1 VHDLLISPFVG
12 GVELVEYVCTH
23 PCYINYFQW
32 RIPTLSPNTSSRLLS
47 YTQPV
52 PVDSGS
58 PQEASMVPD
67 SDEALEAFS
76 IVVWLV
82 VLMFLLV
89 AVALSCPQ
97 PRRVVR

>member
-1 VHDLLISPFVG
+1 
-12 GVELVEYVCTH
+12 
-23 PCYINYFQW
+23 
-32 RIPTLSPNTSSRLLS
+32 LSPKLSSRLLS

-52 PVDSGS
+52 SVNSGS
-58 PQEASMVPD
+58 PQEASMVLG
-67 SDEALEAFS
+67 SDEALEAFTI
-76 IVVWLV
+76 IVCLV

>member
-1 VHDLLISPFVG
+1 
-12 GVELVEYVCTH
+12 
-23 PCYINYFQW
+23 
-32 RIPTLSPNTSSRLLS
+32 LS